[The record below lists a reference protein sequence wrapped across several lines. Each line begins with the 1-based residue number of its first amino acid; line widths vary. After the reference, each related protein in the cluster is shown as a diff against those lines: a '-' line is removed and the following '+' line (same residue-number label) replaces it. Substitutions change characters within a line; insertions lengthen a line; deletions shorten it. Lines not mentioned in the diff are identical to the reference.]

1 MHLTLMDA
9 VGVSDENINPSNYKL
24 YAPYPNPF
32 NPITTIQYHLPERSN
47 VSINIY
53 DMNGRFVKN
62 LIKNTQN
69 AGLRSIQWDATNH
82 KGLNVT
88 AGVYLYK
95 IEAGIF
101 IDTKKMVL
109 LK

>member
-1 MHLTLMDA
+1 MGSEMCIRD
-9 VGVSDENINPSNYKL
+9 S
-24 YAPYPNPF
+24 PNPF
-32 NPITTIQYHLPERSN
+32 NPITTIQYYLPKRSN
-47 VSINIY
+47 VSISIY
-53 DMNGRFVKN
+53 DMNGRLVKN

-69 AGLRSIQWDATNH
+69 AGLRSTQWDATNQ

-95 IEAGIF
+95 IEAGTF
-101 IDTKKMVL
+101 IDTKKIVL

>member
-1 MHLTLMDA
+1 
-9 VGVSDENINPSNYKL
+9 
-24 YAPYPNPF
+24 
-32 NPITTIQYHLPERSN
+32 
-47 VSINIY
+47 
-53 DMNGRFVKN
+53 MNGRLVKN

-69 AGLRSIQWDATNH
+69 AGLRSTQWDATNQ